1 MTLRYLLQYTE
12 KERVRV
18 FQCDTR
24 GRQQSIDSSEWKE
37 YLSSE
42 VESICAR
49 DFNGKTYSCILLRNS
64 KPRFVK

>member
-12 KERVRV
+12 KEKVRV
-18 FQCDTR
+18 FQFDAR

-37 YLSSE
+37 YLSNE

-49 DFNGKTYSCILLRNS
+49 DFNGKIYSLLRNS